1 MPRNW
6 TLGQFGA
13 LRLGN
18 MFWPVWLAA
27 SSLTLGMLFGNVMQ
41 ILFPENAVAVFQ
53 IIWKWLYETE
63 LPDIDR
69 HLEILCNIMKCTGN
83 PPVRMWSWLN
93 FVVSDQSGCIKIT
106 ARGSASQGKNDTVF
120 LDKLVVGN
128 TYMLMNLEWARELM
142 AIINSNT
149 SIVHLLRQCII
160 TAELLVLA
168 TIRIS

>member
-1 MPRNW
+1 M
-6 TLGQFGA
+6 
-13 LRLGN
+13 
-18 MFWPVWLAA
+18 
-27 SSLTLGMLFGNVMQ
+27 
-41 ILFPENAVAVFQ
+41 
-53 IIWKWLYETE
+53 
-63 LPDIDR
+63 
-69 HLEILCNIMKCTGN
+69 
-83 PPVRMWSWLN
+83 
-93 FVVSDQSGCIKIT
+93 SDQSGCIKIT

-168 TIRIS
+168 TIRISEGVDLSRANPAWENDMSVMNCWVVSDQSGSIKITAWGSASQGKNDTVFLDKLVVGNTYMLMNFECDSLKAVHKHC